1 MTDATAAVPTCSGC
15 NRPLQRGRDSC
26 MYCGRPLEKSEIE
39 ALESAVDD
47 DLVAKKLKEAEVML
61 GASEPPA
68 ISASAKLGMRV
79 IVVVLAV
86 AATVFIS
93 WLSEWNPVFIVL
105 AALFFAI
112 PVWHVFRKL

>member
-15 NRPLQRGRDSC
+15 SRPLQRGRDRC

-39 ALESAVDD
+39 ALEAAVSDE
-47 DLVAKKLKEAEVML
+47 LVAKKLKEAEVML
-61 GASEPPA
+61 GAAESPA
-68 ISASAKLGMRV
+68 MGANVKLIARV
-79 IVVVLAV
+79 IVTILAI

-105 AALFFAI
+105 AALFFAL